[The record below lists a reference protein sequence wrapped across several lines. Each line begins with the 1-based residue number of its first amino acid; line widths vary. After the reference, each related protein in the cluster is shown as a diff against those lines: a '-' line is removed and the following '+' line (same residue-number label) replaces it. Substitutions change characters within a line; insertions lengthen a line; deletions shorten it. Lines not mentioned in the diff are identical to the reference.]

1 MGMMKI
7 PSKMKTSATAAIIK
21 LSMLPLKVFITL
33 PLQIERNPTFKKC
46 KKLSLRHSVMQKAET
61 YFFRVMK
68 IYGENEEKKDQN
80 DIFGVLIVTE
90 LKELSKWKKNLTK
103 IKTQNPQN
111 MQIVDEGPQNR
122 KK

>member
-1 MGMMKI
+1 
-7 PSKMKTSATAAIIK
+7 
-21 LSMLPLKVFITL
+21 
-33 PLQIERNPTFKKC
+33 
-46 KKLSLRHSVMQKAET
+46 MQKAET

-68 IYGENEEKKDQN
+68 IYGENEENKDQN

>member
-1 MGMMKI
+1 
-7 PSKMKTSATAAIIK
+7 
-21 LSMLPLKVFITL
+21 
-33 PLQIERNPTFKKC
+33 
-46 KKLSLRHSVMQKAET
+46 MQKAET

-68 IYGENEEKKDQN
+68 IYGKNEEKKDQN

-103 IKTQNPQN
+103 IKTKNPQN